1 MKTGFKSA
9 AALSA
14 VLLAT
19 STMQVQADAG
29 DALVGGIIGGVIG
42 GAIVNERNK
51 KRTVTRKVYREPVY
65 SAQRAENRE
74 VQTAL
79 NYFGFPAGTPDGVLG
94 RRSRTAVSQYQ
105 STLGY
110 PPTGYL
116 SEYEKSF
123 LLSSY
128 NRALVGGAVT
138 NQQIASVGT
147 RGLLLQY
154 RDQAAGVVP
163 QNNLAAAPA
172 PQAVA
177 PQPAP
182 VVVAT
187 PAPAPAPAAPL
198 ATATLLPTPESDSA
212 ALPNF
217 LGGGSGLSLASHC
230 ITVSLLTNTNGGFTQ
245 LASMTDPNVV
255 LNEQFCLAR
264 TYAIA
269 AGEELAAGVQGVGTD
284 QIAAQCQ
291 AFVPVMKDH
300 VSAMSL
306 KPSNEVLQG
315 VSGFILTAGMAPQQL
330 AATAKICL
338 SVGYRT
344 DDMDV
349 AIGSGLL
356 LTALGERVY
365 GELMGHHLSQGFGA
379 TQRTDLATQWY
390 TMAIEALDAGQPA
403 VFAPGQPERTEL
415 LRKASLSLG
424 TSSSSVTPVQP
435 LVQPAALP
443 TFGIA
448 SD

>member
-1 MKTGFKSA
+1 MKSGFKSA

-14 VLLAT
+14 MLLAT

-51 KRTVTRKVYREPVY
+51 KRTVTRKVYRQPVY
-65 SAQRAENRE
+65 SAARAENRE

-105 STLGY
+105 GTLGY

-116 SEYEKSF
+116 TEYEKSF

-128 NRALVGGAVT
+128 NRALVGGAAT

-154 RDQAAGVVP
+154 RDQAAGVAAP
-163 QNNLAAAPA
+163 QSNFAAAPA
-172 PQAVA
+172 PQVAA

-182 VVVAT
+182 VAVAAPT
-187 PAPAPAPAAPL
+187 PAPAPAAPL
-198 ATATLLPTPESDSA
+198 ATAALVPTPQDDGA

-230 ITVSLLTNTNGGFTQ
+230 NTVSLLTNTNGGFTQ
-245 LASMTDPNVV
+245 LASMSDPNVV

-269 AGEELAAGVQGVGTD
+269 AGEEMAAGVQGVGTD

-291 AFVPVMKDH
+291 SFGPVMKDH
-300 VSAMSL
+300 VAALSL
-306 KPSNEVLQG
+306 KSSSEVLQG
-315 VSGFILTAGMAPQQL
+315 VSGFILTTGMAPQQL

-379 TQRTDLATQWY
+379 TQRADLAGQWY

-403 VFAPGQPERTEL
+403 VFAPGQSERTEL
-415 LRKASLSLG
+415 IRTAATGGNGSAG
-424 TSSSSVTPVQP
+424 TMTAPI
-435 LVQPAALP
+435 QPASALP
-443 TFGIA
+443 SFNV
-448 SD
+448 SE

>member
-1 MKTGFKSA
+1 MKTGFKTA

-14 VLLAT
+14 MLLAT

-51 KRTVTRKVYREPVY
+51 KRTVTRKVYRKPVY

-105 STLGY
+105 GTLGY

-138 NQQIASVGT
+138 NQQIAAVGT

-154 RDQAAGVVP
+154 RDQAAGVAP
-163 QNNLAAAPA
+163 QTNLAAAPA
-172 PQAVA
+172 PQPVPQVA
-177 PQPAP
+177 PVTTEAAAVPQIIAP
-182 VVVAT
+182 Q
-187 PAPAPAPAAPL
+187 
-198 ATATLLPTPESDSA
+198 EEKA

-230 ITVSLLTNTNGGFTQ
+230 NTVSLLTNTNGGFTQ
-245 LASMTDPNVV
+245 LANMSDPNVV

-269 AGEELAAGVQGVGTD
+269 AGEELAAGVQGVGTA

-291 AFVPVMKDH
+291 SFGPVMQDH
-300 VSAMSL
+300 VAALSL

-315 VSGFILTAGMAPQQL
+315 VSGFILTTGMAPQQL

-379 TQRTDLATQWY
+379 TQRADLAAQWY
-390 TMAIEALDAGQPA
+390 GMAIDALDSGQSA
-403 VFAPGQPERTEL
+403 VFAPGQSERTEL
-415 LRKASLSLG
+415 IRTAASGGTG
-424 TSSSSVTPVQP
+424 TSGTMTAPVQP
-435 LVQPAALP
+435 VSALP
-443 TFGIA
+443 SFNV
-448 SD
+448 SE

>member
-14 VLLAT
+14 MLLAT

-51 KRTVTRKVYREPVY
+51 KRTVTRKVVRKPVY
-65 SAQRAENRE
+65 SAARAENRE

-79 NYFGFPAGTPDGVLG
+79 NYFGYPAGTPDGVMG

-105 STLGY
+105 ATLGY

-128 NRALVGGAVT
+128 NRALVGGAAT
-138 NQQIASVGT
+138 NQQIAAVGT

-163 QNNLAAAPA
+163 AAPQAGFAAATPA

-177 PQPAP
+177 P
-182 VVVAT
+182 
-187 PAPAPAPAAPL
+187 APATTEVAAPAIIAPQEE
-198 ATATLLPTPESDSA
+198 TA

-230 ITVSLLTNTNGGFTQ
+230 NTVSLLTNTNGGFTQ

-269 AGEELAAGVQGVGTD
+269 AGEELASSVQGVGTD
-284 QIAAQCQ
+284 QIAAQCKS
-291 AFVPVMKDH
+291 FGPVMKDH
-300 VSAMSL
+300 VAALSL

-315 VSGFILTAGMAPQQL
+315 VSGFILTTGMAPQQL

-379 TQRTDLATQWY
+379 TQRADLASQWY
-390 TMAIEALDAGQPA
+390 AMAIDALDSGQPA
-403 VFAPGQPERTEL
+403 VFAPGQPERTDL
-415 LRKASLSLG
+415 IRTAASGRTGAAG
-424 TSSSSVTPVQP
+424 TMTAP
-435 LVQPAALP
+435 LQPASALP
-443 TFGIA
+443 SFNV
-448 SD
+448 SE

>member
-1 MKTGFKSA
+1 MKTGFKTA

-14 VLLAT
+14 ALFAT
-19 STMQVQADAG
+19 TTMQAQADAG
-29 DALVGGIIGGVIG
+29 DALVGGVIGGIIG
-42 GAIVNERNK
+42 GAIVNENNK
-51 KRTVTRKVYREPVY
+51 RRTVTRKVYRKPVY
-65 SAQRAENRE
+65 SAARAENRE

-79 NYFGFPAGTPDGVLG
+79 NYFGFPAGAPDGVMG

-105 STLGY
+105 AALGY

-116 SEYEKSF
+116 SQYEKSF

-128 NRALVGGAVT
+128 NRAIVGGAVT

-154 RDQAAGVVP
+154 RDQAAGVVTPAP
-163 QNNLAAAPA
+163 QAPQTTVVVA
-172 PQAVA
+172 PTPQAVA

-182 VVVAT
+182 TTTEVASPPVMALKDEGT
-187 PAPAPAPAAPL
+187 
-198 ATATLLPTPESDSA
+198 

-230 ITVSLLTNTNGGFTQ
+230 NTVSLLTNTNGGFTQ
-245 LASMTDPNVV
+245 LASMSDPNVV

-269 AGEELAAGVQGVGTD
+269 TGEDLASGVQGVGTD

-291 AFVPVMKDH
+291 SFGPVMKDH
-300 VSAMSL
+300 VAALSL
-306 KPSNEVLQG
+306 KSSGEVLQG
-315 VSGFILTAGMAPQQL
+315 VSGFILTTGMAPQQL

-365 GELMGHHLSQGFGA
+365 AELMGHHLSQGFGA
-379 TQRTDLATQWY
+379 TQRSDLAGQWY
-390 TMAIEALDAGQPA
+390 TMAIDALDAGQPA
-403 VFAPGQPERTEL
+403 VFAPGQSERTEL
-415 LRKASLSLG
+415 IRTASSWGTGGKAG
-424 TSSSSVTPVQP
+424 TMTAPVQP
-435 LVQPAALP
+435 ASALP
-443 TFGIA
+443 SFNVTK
-448 SD
+448 

>member
-14 VLLAT
+14 MLMAT
-19 STMQVQADAG
+19 SPMQVQADAG

-51 KRTVTRKVYREPVY
+51 RTTVKRKVVTRKVYREPVY
-65 SAQRAENRE
+65 NAARAENRE

-79 NYFGFPAGTPDGVLG
+79 NYFGYPAGTPDGVLG

-105 STLGY
+105 GTLGY
-110 PPTGYL
+110 PATGYL
-116 SEYEKSF
+116 TEYEKSF

-128 NRALVGGAVT
+128 NRALVGGAAT
-138 NQQIASVGT
+138 NQQIAAVGT

-177 PQPAP
+177 PQAP
-182 VVVAT
+182 VAVAT
-187 PAPAPAPAAPL
+187 PVPAAPAAPL
-198 ATATLLPTPESDSA
+198 ATAALLPESDAA

-230 ITVSLLTNTNGGFTQ
+230 NTVSLLTNTNGGFTQ

-269 AGEELAAGVQGVGTD
+269 AGEELAAGVQGVGND
-284 QIAAQCQ
+284 QIVAQCKS
-291 AFVPVMKDH
+291 FGPVMKDH
-300 VSAMSL
+300 VAAMSL

-315 VSGFILTAGMAPQQL
+315 VSGFILTTGMAPQQL

-349 AIGSGLL
+349 AIGSGLI

-390 TMAIEALDAGQPA
+390 TMAIDALDAGQPA
-403 VFAPGQPERTEL
+403 VFAPGQPERTDL
-415 LRKASLSLG
+415 IRTAASGRVGG
-424 TSSSSVTPVQP
+424 TGTMTAPVQP
-435 LVQPAALP
+435 ASALP
-443 TFGIA
+443 SFNVTK
-448 SD
+448 